1 MLVSPFAGGYISLMV
16 YFLTPVP
23 NDRGTDAAC
32 PSAQLRQ
39 RAAHVRWLA
48 ESIPDELASEQLA
61 DFAEELEARAETQRL
76 TDAS

>member
-1 MLVSPFAGGYISLMV
+1 MLVWPFAGGYISPMV

-23 NDRGTDAAC
+23 NDGDTDRADR
-32 PSAQLRQ
+32 SAQLRQ

-48 ESIPDELASEQLA
+48 GSIPDAVASEQLA
-61 DFAEELEARAETQRL
+61 DFAEELEARAKAQRL